1 METVIYMPLL
11 GEGTG
16 CWRPVRAAR
25 ISEDIFKVIDRIRP
39 DESWKFAEDSRVRC
53 RNRIF
58 AGGSSGLEAF
68 QYAVESDPHYQLL
81 KKNERNVFRVVF
93 TDGEE
98 AVVRVLHVDEQYED
112 FVYELLHPASA
123 GRGSCRQSPAPRL
136 RGRHRPGCSRHYR
149 PASFRSP
156 VE

>member
-1 METVIYMPLL
+1 LPPLEEVTCRMETVIYMPLL

-112 FVYELLHPASA
+112 FVYELLSTNSD
-123 GRGSCRQSPAPRL
+123 RE
-136 RGRHRPGCSRHYR
+136 HYR
-149 PASFRSP
+149 NRSDAAYVGRFAYP
-156 VE
+156 RD